1 MFIPFSWTPDINQ
14 TDITPAIL
22 KFNRVLNI
30 TLLPRLILINIL
42 DIYVDLVRSVRNKP
56 CVATYTRIVLEY

>member
-1 MFIPFSWTPDINQ
+1 MFIPFSRTPDINQ

-56 CVATYTRIVLEY
+56 CVATYT